1 MKTKVKAKS
10 SKQPGEWKPTV
21 GDKVR
26 YKTHVSTYTI
36 SRISTDGKEADIY
49 ISGTEFEIFRV
60 STDDLKLVE
69 WVK

>member
-1 MKTKVKAKS
+1 MKTKVKAKAP
-10 SKQPGEWKPTV
+10 KEPVEWKPAV

-36 SRISTDGKEADIY
+36 SRISPDGKEADIY

-60 STDDLKLVE
+60 STDDLKLVD
-69 WVK
+69 